1 MKKLKIGRIFV
12 ILILL
17 SLFILISAISY
28 VDAVSNNIADSVFRL
43 HVIANSDSKEDQEL
57 KLKVRDELLLYMNII
72 SKDSTSKQEAMR
84 KNKKSCSISEF
95 CRNNNFRTL
104 EFYRMLS
111 RHPELARKMK
121 ANSAG
126 ERVLDEEAMMTARAI
141 LRKEKIED
149 RRNRYAA
156 DAANEIN
163 TLAVQIEELR
173 KEVRRLKCENQRLKK
188 VIVSLRTTIRKQN
201 EV

>member
-1 MKKLKIGRIFV
+1 
-12 ILILL
+12 
-17 SLFILISAISY
+17 
-28 VDAVSNNIADSVFRL
+28 
-43 HVIANSDSKEDQEL
+43 
-57 KLKVRDELLLYMNII
+57 
-72 SKDSTSKQEAMR
+72 MR
-84 KNKKSCSISEF
+84 KNKKFCSISEF
-95 CRNNNFRTL
+95 CKSNKL
-104 EFYRMLS
+104 ESLQFYKMVS

-149 RRNRYAA
+149 RRKRSAA

-173 KEVRRLKCENQRLKK
+173 KEVGRLKCENQRLKK

>member
-1 MKKLKIGRIFV
+1 MP
-12 ILILL
+12 
-17 SLFILISAISY
+17 
-28 VDAVSNNIADSVFRL
+28 
-43 HVIANSDSKEDQEL
+43 
-57 KLKVRDELLLYMNII
+57 
-72 SKDSTSKQEAMR
+72 
-84 KNKKSCSISEF
+84 C
-95 CRNNNFRTL
+95 
-104 EFYRMLS
+104 

-149 RRNRYAA
+149 RRKRS
-156 DAANEIN
+156 AANEIN

-188 VIVSLRTTIRKQN
+188 VIVSLRTEIRKQD